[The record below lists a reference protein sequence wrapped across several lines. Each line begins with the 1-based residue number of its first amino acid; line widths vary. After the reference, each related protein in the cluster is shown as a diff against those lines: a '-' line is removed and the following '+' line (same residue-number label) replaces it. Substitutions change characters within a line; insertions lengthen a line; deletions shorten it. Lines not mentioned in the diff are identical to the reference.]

1 MSRRQEQLA
10 SVLREAIQ
18 EVISRGIA
26 DPRISGLIT
35 VTSLEISPDLEYA
48 SIRVSVLPA
57 DRQMLTFHGI
67 KAAGAYIRREVG
79 NKVKNR
85 KLPKF
90 NFELDSSLKKQMGVI
105 EALEHAKHG
114 ARPAGW
120 GTMSAESRSE
130 GASPQDR
137 PGAGEA
143 GRA

>member
-26 DPRISGLIT
+26 DPRVSGLIT

-48 SIRVSVLPA
+48 SIRISVLPA
-57 DRQMLTFHGI
+57 DRQTLTFHGI

-105 EALEHAKHG
+105 EALEHARHG
-114 ARPAGW
+114 AKPTGW
-120 GTMSAESRSE
+120 GSMSGDPAPDKV
-130 GASPQDR
+130 GPQDR

>member
-1 MSRRQEQLA
+1 MSRRQEQMA
-10 SVLREAIQ
+10 SVMREAIQ
-18 EVISRGIA
+18 EVLSRGLN
-26 DPRISGLIT
+26 DPRVSGLIT

-57 DRQMLTFHGI
+57 DRQTLTFHGI
-67 KAAGAYIRREVG
+67 QAAAAYIRREVG

-114 ARPAGW
+114 QKASGW
-120 GTMSAESRSE
+120 GNAPAD
-130 GASPQDR
+130 GAAPADR
-137 PGAGEA
+137 PEAGEA
-143 GRA
+143 GRE